1 MRLKLFRRNVSKEGL
16 RSGQG
21 VPQQQKATQKAQHAV
36 CQVKDV
42 GYAYGDAKLLWVLQG
57 VTFQLNAQEH
67 VALMGASG
75 SGKSTLLHLVGLLDV
90 PRKGDVLLP
99 LQGNKA
105 LSGTK
110 ALKDRQRTRLRC
122 DLLGLIYQF
131 HHLLPELTA
140 EENVMFPLLLAGIKR
155 REAAMRAVALLK
167 RVDLAKRLHH
177 KPAQLSGGEQQRV
190 AIARALIRAPKM
202 LLADEPT
209 GSLDEKTGLKAMQ
222 LMKEM
227 TRESGTT
234 LLMATHNA
242 ALASLCDRTL
252 TLKDGHILSGDNKAS

>member
-1 MRLKLFRRNVSKEGL
+1 M
-16 RSGQG
+16 
-21 VPQQQKATQKAQHAV
+21 PQQKKATQPSKHTV

-42 GYAYGDAKLLWVLQG
+42 GYAYGSAKLLWVLEG
-57 VTFQLNAQEH
+57 VTFQLHAQEH

-90 PRKGDVLLP
+90 PRNGDILLP
-99 LQGNKA
+99 LQGNKTLFA
-105 LSGTK
+105 TK

-122 DLLGLIYQF
+122 NLLGLIYQF
-131 HHLLPELTA
+131 HHLLHELTA
-140 EENVMFPLLLAGIKR
+140 EENVMFPLLLAGMR
-155 REAAMRAVALLK
+155 RPEAAMRAVALLK

-190 AIARALIRAPKM
+190 AIARALIRAPQI

-209 GSLDEKTGLKAMQ
+209 GSLDEKTGLKVMQ
-222 LMKEM
+222 LVKEM
-227 TRESGTT
+227 TRETGTT

-252 TLKDGHILSGDNKAS
+252 TLKGGRILLDDKTSL